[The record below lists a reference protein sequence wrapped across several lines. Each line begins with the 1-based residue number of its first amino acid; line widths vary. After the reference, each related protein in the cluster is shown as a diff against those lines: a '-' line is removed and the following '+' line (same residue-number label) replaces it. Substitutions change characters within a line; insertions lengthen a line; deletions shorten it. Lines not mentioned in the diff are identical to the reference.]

1 MAMSI
6 NQKYK
11 ILWGVLILVAGLN
24 VWLLYGKINLQQS
37 LNRLQSQKIQKA
49 ELSMISEAV
58 RFTDTGSF
66 LGKPLQLVALF
77 TDYGC
82 TRCAVSEI
90 GYLNKWHK
98 QYQNMLKVY
107 YLGSSKKYLK
117 DLGAEFS
124 YRTIDSANHLFSV
137 AVPTG
142 NPIAIVDEYGM
153 VHAIHTNDLTRPG
166 SDRRRAHF
174 YERVRSLFS
183 AVYEK

>member
-1 MAMSI
+1 MIMAPPSKVDILSHDVAYIPHLKNYILLLAEGKTDNRDYSLSKLWVYNWEKEKFTDTLDLGVKAAEIAVNDKFLFVYSSDI
-6 NQKYK
+6 NKIYK

-82 TRCAVSEI
+82 TRCAVS
-90 GYLNKWHK
+90 
-98 QYQNMLKVY
+98 
-107 YLGSSKKYLK
+107 
-117 DLGAEFS
+117 
-124 YRTIDSANHLFSV
+124 
-137 AVPTG
+137 
-142 NPIAIVDEYGM
+142 
-153 VHAIHTNDLTRPG
+153 
-166 SDRRRAHF
+166 
-174 YERVRSLFS
+174 
-183 AVYEK
+183 